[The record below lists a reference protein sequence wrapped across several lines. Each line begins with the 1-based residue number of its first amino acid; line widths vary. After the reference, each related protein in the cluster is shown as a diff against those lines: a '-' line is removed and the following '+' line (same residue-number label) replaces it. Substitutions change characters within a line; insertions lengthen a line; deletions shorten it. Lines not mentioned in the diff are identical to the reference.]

1 MKLTLS
7 VVILTVLVFALPL
20 EARGR
25 LARVVST
32 IIHNDE
38 TKTLSNRD
46 LVKRTMEQQT
56 YSAAGVLQMKRIF
69 QLDRDG
75 KVKSGLAFDGA
86 GKPLFK
92 FKYFY
97 DELDRLDVEQIADM
111 KDTVVRVLKTVY
123 DDQGKAHRIAK
134 TDADPKFMQKHH
146 KEIFEHPEFLEKKGK
161 KLDGNHINPRK

>member
-1 MKLTLS
+1 MKFILCAVAATLLLTHG
-7 VVILTVLVFALPL
+7 IQAQ
-20 EARGR
+20 GR

-46 LVKRTMEQQT
+46 FVKRTMEQQT
-56 YSAAGVLQMKRIF
+56 FDVGGVLKMKRIF
-69 QLDRDG
+69 QLDRAG

-92 FKYFY
+92 FKYTY
-97 DELDRLDVEQIADM
+97 DELDRLDTEQIRDM

-123 DDQGKAHRIAK
+123 DEQGKAHRIAK
-134 TDADPKFMQKHH
+134 TDVDPKRMPKVH
-146 KEIFEHPEFLEKKGK
+146 KEIFEHPELLEKKGK
-161 KLDGNHINPRK
+161 KLDGNQLNFKK